1 MTRIGDLCH
10 THVFHKWLYHLD
22 ACAGIALAPHDNIT
36 KVQKN
41 SATGPSWALVN
52 AVYVDHSWTLNSS
65 MVKLTASLK
74 PPKDRTLVS
83 APFWEHHNLLIR
95 GLTAET
101 SGLTSNPGQ
110 MISSPPLLSGEA
122 ARLWTCVWHSPTQ
135 QQPDGERSTSSI
147 LIVKTHITDDKFQTF
162 GLRQS
167 PSGLDCRRPTIP
179 SRYPNTA
186 FCRRHWS
193 VPQRSAKVSQIP
205 PAQVE
210 ARNSNSLR
218 RTAAMTR
225 AVRPHSSARE
235 GFSADSWTE
244 LWVIGFGLLR
254 LMGGT
259 TTKTQTEE
267 QTPQYQMT
275 TARTFFPS
283 PVHKPK
289 PSRSQTCALLGAV
302 CSLMYHLFL
311 ELEALF
317 EDHGVCSGVITDSLV
332 LERAV

>member
-1 MTRIGDLCH
+1 MSHACLPQMALSPRRMCGHRPRTARQHHQSAEELGNRAFMGFGQCSLCGS
-10 THVFHKWLYHLD
+10 FLD
-22 ACAGIALAPHDNIT
+22 T
-36 KVQKN
+36 QFE
-41 SATGPSWALVN
+41 
-52 AVYVDHSWTLNSS
+52 
-65 MVKLTASLK
+65 
-74 PPKDRTLVS
+74 R
-83 APFWEHHNLLIR
+83 
-95 GLTAET
+95 AET
-101 SGLTSNPGQ
+101 CSIAEATQGQNACVRAVLGAPQLADPGINRGNQRTHKQSRPDDLFTTAAFRGRSTALDVCVAFSNAA
-110 MISSPPLLSGEA
+110 A
-122 ARLWTCVWHSPTQ
+122 ARWR
-135 QQPDGERSTSSI
+135 RSTSSI

-162 GLRQS
+162 GLKAS
-167 PSGLDCRRPTIP
+167 TIALWFGLQTADHTH

-244 LWVIGFGLLR
+244 LWVIGFGLRR

-283 PVHKPK
+283 PVHKPQ

-302 CSLMYHLFL
+302 CSLMYQLFL
-311 ELEALF
+311 EIEALF